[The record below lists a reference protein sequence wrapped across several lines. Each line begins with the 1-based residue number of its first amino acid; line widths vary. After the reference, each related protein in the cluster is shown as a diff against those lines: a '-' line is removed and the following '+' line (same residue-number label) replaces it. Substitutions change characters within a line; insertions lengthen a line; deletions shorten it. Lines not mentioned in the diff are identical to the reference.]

1 MVARALQLVAS
12 AMMALGAVVFVLGC
26 QTIFGVDPTG
36 GVGGGGAGAAGD
48 EGGCGN
54 GVCDE
59 SEDCLDCKV
68 DCARSS
74 CDDDLEVNNESL
86 QATEIEGAAEQCGLG
101 ICHGDV
107 DWFALDVPTDTHV
120 RIRYDT
126 SQGDLDLEVYDK
138 NYVDGSYTEGVGED
152 KVPLGG
158 LASGRYAARVYGKSN
173 DDTIENTCYCVRI
186 AEGE

>member
-1 MVARALQLVAS
+1 MVARALQRIAS
-12 AMMALGAVVFVLGC
+12 AMMPMGAVVCVLGC
-26 QTIFGVDPTG
+26 QTIFGVDATG

-59 SEDCLDCKV
+59 SESCLECKV

-74 CDDDLEVNNESL
+74 CDDDLEINDESL
-86 QATEIEGAAEQCGLG
+86 QATEIEGTAEQCGLA
-101 ICHGDV
+101 ICDGDV

-126 SQGDLDLEVYDK
+126 SQGDLDLEVYSPS
-138 NYVDGSYTEGVGED
+138 YVDGSYNEGIGED
-152 KVPLGG
+152 KVPLGN
-158 LASGRYAARVYGKSN
+158 LDPGRYTARVYGKSDN
-173 DDTIENTCYCVRI
+173 DTIDNTCYCVRI
-186 AEGE
+186 AEGD